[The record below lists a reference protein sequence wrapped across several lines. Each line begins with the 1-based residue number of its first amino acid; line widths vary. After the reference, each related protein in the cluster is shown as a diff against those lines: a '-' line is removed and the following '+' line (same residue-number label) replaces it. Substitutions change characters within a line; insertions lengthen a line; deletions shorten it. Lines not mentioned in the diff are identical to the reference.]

1 MNRLQKLQFIDIYLL
16 ISLISTGLFFMC
28 CILTNGRIF
37 NEVLNYFTDMQF
49 NDYFIMEAFSS
60 GLNHVYEIDRI
71 DVCQPPLIYC
81 LLFLVYKVVPV
92 FVPDNKQW
100 NVLTESNHQMTL
112 FLMLNLIMVL
122 VLVYALG
129 QIFNKNSFKYNVLL
143 PIAIL
148 FSYPMF
154 GTSLQRGNVIT
165 FTMIFLLLAYAW
177 IDSDNK
183 LKSEL
188 SLIMISLATANKIT
202 PATCGWSL
210 IKRRD
215 WARVARLVIYGL
227 LIFVIPFIFT
237 GGLQGLRTYIENL
250 TARSDIPVTYGSV
263 KGMTTLILQI
273 FGKRIPIISD
283 QFAMIMGSIVQW
295 IFLSLML
302 VGAWITK
309 EKWREVLCIMGI
321 LAGFVSVN
329 FSYVLIFLLPAFMM
343 FLKKQ
348 EDQPKNNIADY
359 ISLICFSL
367 IFTIPFYFMFS
378 SWGVEGGC
386 FLVMYFMLAVVV
398 VDEIRMWICDHR
410 RRVAN
415 D

>member
-1 MNRLQKLQFIDIYLL
+1 MNRLSKIQFIDIYLI

-28 CILTNGRIF
+28 CFLSDGRIF

-49 NDYFIMEAFSS
+49 NDYFIIEAFSS
-60 GLNHVYEIDRI
+60 GLSHVYEIDRI

-81 LLFLVYKVVPV
+81 LLFLVYKVAPV

-129 QIFNKNSFKYNVLL
+129 QIFSNNSFKYSVLL
-143 PIAIL
+143 PMAIL

-183 LKSEL
+183 LKREL
-188 SLIMISLATANKIT
+188 SLVMISLATANKIT

-227 LIFVIPFIFT
+227 LIFVVPFAFT
-237 GGLQGLRTYIENL
+237 GGLDGIKTYIDNL

-273 FGKRIPIISD
+273 LGKRMPIISD
-283 QFAMIMGSIVQW
+283 QFAIVMGSIVQW
-295 IFLSLML
+295 VFLIIML
-302 VGAWITK
+302 LVAWITK

-321 LAGFVSVN
+321 LAGFVAVN

-343 FLKKQ
+343 FLKEQ
-348 EDQPKNNIADY
+348 ENQLKYSITDY
-359 ISLICFSL
+359 ISLLCFSM
-367 IFTIPFYFMFS
+367 IFTIPFYFMYS

-386 FLVMYFMLAVVV
+386 FVVMYFMLVVVV
-398 VDEIRMWICDHR
+398 VDEIRLWFCAHGRIKS
-410 RRVAN
+410 N